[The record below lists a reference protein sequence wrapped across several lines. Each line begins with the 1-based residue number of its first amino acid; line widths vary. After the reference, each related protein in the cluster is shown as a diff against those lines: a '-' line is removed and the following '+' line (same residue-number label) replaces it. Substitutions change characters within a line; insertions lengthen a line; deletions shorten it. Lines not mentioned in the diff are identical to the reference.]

1 MASDFDAHDD
11 DDYNDFDGDGL
22 RWMSIMVVL
31 LVIFGFF
38 SLAWYA
44 YQMSSEQMGDEEVV
58 LIKADESELREAP
71 EDPGGMNI
79 PHQDKTVY
87 ETVTAMDSD
96 DTPNITSPSE
106 EEPLVTRELGGA
118 SEWIKGRGEPTSS
131 EAKLEVLEK
140 AVASVEKDEI
150 DAIAQKEE
158 RDMSAFIKRKEEEL
172 APVIEEMAPI
182 PAPIAKI
189 ENPIV
194 EKVEPKPTPKP
205 KVVAKPKP
213 APKKKAPAASARY
226 RVQLAALKSQAE
238 ANKTWSRMSK
248 KSLLKGKSH
257 VINKVKVKG
266 ATYYRLRV
274 GSYQTRSSAA
284 AFCNKLKA
292 ANISC
297 LVN

>member
-1 MASDFDAHDD
+1 MASDFDAYGD

-22 RWMSIMVVL
+22 RWMSIIVVL

-44 YQMSSEQMGDEEVV
+44 YQMSAEQGNDDEVV
-58 LIKADESELREAP
+58 LIKADELALREAP
-71 EDPGGMNI
+71 EDPGGMDI

-87 ETVTAMDSD
+87 ETVTEMDAGEEQK
-96 DTPNITSPSE
+96 ITTPSE

-118 SEWIKGRGEPTSS
+118 SEWIKGRGEPTSA

-140 AVASVEKDEI
+140 ATASAKEDELF
-150 DAIAQKEE
+150 AAKEAE
-158 RDMSAFIKRKEEEL
+158 RDISAFIKKQEQDVLDAGEDITPEPL
-172 APVIEEMAPI
+172 SKPVL
-182 PAPIAKI
+182 
-189 ENPIV
+189 ENPLAV
-194 EKVEPKPTPKP
+194 KETPKP
-205 KVVAKPKP
+205 KAKPVVKAKPKPKP
-213 APKKKAPAASARY
+213 APKKKAAPAAKF

-238 ANKTWSRMSK
+238 ANKTWANMKK

-266 ATYYRLRV
+266 TTYYRLRV
-274 GSYQTRSSAA
+274 GSYQTRSSAN
-284 AFCNKLKA
+284 AFCSKLKA